1 MAINVS
7 VQYRY
12 NGGLLPD
19 SIPFTRY
26 DYIGEPFRYHVEF
39 LSLEP
44 MFPPKHFDNFPHEA
58 GCSEGLDAIRFF
70 LNKIVDASI

>member
-7 VQYRY
+7 VRYRF

-26 DYIGEPFRYHVEF
+26 DYIGEPFRYHVQF

-44 MFPPKHFDNFPHEA
+44 MFPPKYFDNLPV
-58 GCSEGLDAIRFF
+58 
-70 LNKIVDASI
+70 KKVDAQKV